1 MKYIIVVDQGT
12 TSSRA
17 IIYNTRGEIVGAAQQ
32 EFPQIYPQPGYVE
45 HDPIDILSSV
55 RSVISTALTEARV
68 KHSELAGMGITNQR
82 ETVVLW
88 DKQTGEP
95 IYNAIV
101 WQCRRTVERCEELN
115 QYADEIFNRTGLKI
129 DSYFSA
135 SKIEW
140 ILKNIPLASELLE
153 QHRLLAGTI
162 DTYLMWKLSD
172 GKIFKTDFTNASRT
186 MLFNIHQLC
195 WDSYLCDLFGIPQ
208 SILPEVCPSS
218 HIYGTTDR
226 DILGFEIP
234 ICGVAGD
241 QQSALFGQCCFET
254 GDLKVTY
261 GTGCFLLMN
270 TKDSAIASSNGLIT
284 SLGCETNIAPSY
296 VLEGSVFIGG
306 ALIQWL
312 RDGLHL
318 LNASSESEEYANR
331 VPDTNGVYI
340 VPAFGGLG
348 APYWNREAEGLI
360 TGITRGTRKEHIIR
374 AALEAIA
381 FQVNDVISAME
392 KDLKKPLNRV
402 RVDGG
407 ASVNHLLL
415 QLQADISA
423 ITIDRPINNEVTS
436 LGACYLAGLCLGIW
450 EKEDLIWLNAKAI
463 HFTSNISEEKRNAM
477 LAGWNKAIKKSFS

>member
-17 IIYNTRGEIVGAAQQ
+17 IIYNTNGKIVGSAQQ
-32 EFPQIYPQPGYVE
+32 EFPQIYPKPGYVE
-45 HDPIDILSSV
+45 HNPIDILSSV

-82 ETVVLW
+82 ETIVLW

-101 WQCRRTVERCEELN
+101 WQCRRTAERCEELSP
-115 QYADEIFNRTGLKI
+115 YADEIFKRTGLKM

-140 ILKNIPLASELLE
+140 LLKNIPLASELLKE
-153 QHRLLAGTI
+153 HRLLAGTI

-172 GKIFKTDFTNASRT
+172 GKIFKTDYTNASRT
-186 MLFNIHQLC
+186 MLYNIHKLC
-195 WDSYLCDLFGIPQ
+195 WDPYLCNLFGIPA

-218 HIYGTTDR
+218 HIYGYTDNE
-226 DILGFEIP
+226 IVGFRIP

-270 TKDSAIASSNGLIT
+270 TRDTALTSKNGLIT
-284 SLGCETNIAPSY
+284 SLGCETWNKPSY

-312 RDGLHL
+312 RDGLNL
-318 LNASSESEEYANR
+318 LNASFESEEFAKK
-331 VPDTNGVYI
+331 VSDTNGVYI

-348 APYWNREAEGLI
+348 APYWNRDAEGLI
-360 TGITRGTRKEHIIR
+360 TGITRGTKREHIIR

-381 FQVNDVISAME
+381 YQVNDVITAME

-407 ASVNHLLL
+407 ASVNDLLL
-415 QLQADISA
+415 QLQSDISA
-423 ITIDRPINNEVTS
+423 ITIDRPLNNEVTS
-436 LGACYLAGLCLGIW
+436 LGACYLVGLCLGIW
-450 EKEDLIWLNAKAI
+450 EKQDLLKLNESGTQ
-463 HFTSNISEEKRNAM
+463 FNSTISKEKRDHM
-477 LAGWNKAIKKSFS
+477 LTGWKKAVEKSFS